1 MIALLVAVP
10 LAFAFASVVNK
21 KLGNYLLPLV
31 SLFNIGLL
39 LFFTKPNAV
48 VEIGGWPS
56 VYGIG
61 LALDK
66 VNYPFLIFVNVLIL
80 LVSLS
85 ASLEERY
92 GTLLLV
98 LLSALNGLMLTADYF
113 NSFVFLEIIAAV
125 SYIIASHK
133 NNSYG
138 AFKYLIFGRV
148 AGIFYLI
155 GAVLMYI
162 KSGTLNIG
170 YAGYIIDP
178 YVVPTVAIFFLLALL
193 VELKVLPLGLW
204 AVDVY
209 SNGSSIT
216 PVVLGTAVTV
226 SIVYLF
232 SRLFLGVLGLE
243 QAYIIVIIAMISILL
258 AQLGAL
264 KQKSLPRVLA
274 FAAISGASVVV
285 AGLSTM
291 NESVISAS
299 YMYLF
304 NDAISKFIL
313 FTIVAYLGQKGFKN
327 DKTSG
332 IAFTIASLSLIG
344 FPMFAGFWEKFY
356 LLKSL
361 FEIENYTLPAVILI
375 ATIIEAGYLIKWN
388 VDLWYTDHEVE
399 NTDEEYLPFAPQL
412 IVLLLVMVLVIVG
425 FLPQI
430 VHTQTNNIATHLM
443 DFKAYFDLIIKGGM

>member
-1 MIALLVAVP
+1 MIALLIAVP
-10 LAFAFASVVNK
+10 LAFAFASVANK
-21 KLGNYLLPLV
+21 KLGNYLLPLI
-31 SLFNIGLL
+31 SLFNIVLL
-39 LFFTKPNAV
+39 LFFVKPDTV
-48 VEIGGWPS
+48 LEIGGWHS

-61 LALDK
+61 LVLDK
-66 VNYPFLIFVNVLIL
+66 VSYPFLVLVNVLIL
-80 LVSLS
+80 LASLS
-85 ASLEERY
+85 ANLEEKY

-98 LLSALNGLMLTADYF
+98 LLAALNGLILTGDFF

-125 SYIIASHK
+125 SYIIANHK
-133 NNSYG
+133 SNSYG
-138 AFKYLIFGRV
+138 AFKYLIFGGV
-148 AGIFYLI
+148 AGTFYLI

-162 KSGTLNIG
+162 KSGTLNMG

-178 YVVPTVAIFFLLALL
+178 GVVPTVAVFFLLALL

-226 SIVYLF
+226 SVVYLF
-232 SRLFLGVLGLE
+232 SRIFLDVLGFE
-243 QAYIIVIIAMISILL
+243 HAQMVGIIAMISIIL

-264 KQKSLPRVLA
+264 KQKSLPRTLA
-274 FAAISGASVVV
+274 FAAISGISVVV

-291 NESVISAS
+291 NENVVSAS

-304 NDAISKFIL
+304 NDVISKFIL

-332 IAFTIASLSLIG
+332 IAFTVASLSLIG
-344 FPMFAGFWEKFY
+344 FPMFAGFWAKFY

-361 FEIENYTLPAVILI
+361 FEIENYTLPAVMLI
-375 ATIIEAGYLIKWN
+375 ATVIEAGYLIKWN
-388 VDLWYTDHEVE
+388 VDLWYSEA
-399 NTDEEYLPFAPQL
+399 EEESEEECLPFTAQL
-412 IVLLLVMVLVIVG
+412 IVLLLAMVLVIVG
-425 FLPQI
+425 FIPQI